1 MYMSLEKMLF
11 GPVNSD
17 YCLLFYVLMILVFI
31 GIVLNAL
38 AMVYE
43 LLNKQKLNKAL
54 VLSLVHG
61 LILYFTHRIL
71 YSMCISSLE

>member
-1 MYMSLEKMLF
+1 MSLEKMLF

-17 YCLLFYVLMILVFI
+17 YCLLFYVLMVLVFI

-54 VLSLVHG
+54 VSSLVHG
-61 LILYFTHRIL
+61 IILYFTHRIL